1 MEIYSQDEGVHNNA
15 INSVLFLTTVREK
28 YVKMYERFIEEL
40 KLYSKAIRVL
50 SKGYLPISLLPP
62 SKLEMILREVRIAIA
77 KSNKDYDL
85 VLTRL
90 YLYYDMK
97 LVTFGIDNQRNLIVQ
112 FPVFLQPYTQKR
124 LIMYQIE
131 TVPVPILDE
140 NEQVHSYTELKIEKP
155 YIVLN
160 EETYITLHT
169 QELKM
174 CKRIGYEYYC
184 KELFV
189 VKSKTRY
196 SHASGIYFNLESDV
210 IKANCEFQ
218 YYYNKTDIKPTVLD
232 GGFQIIL
239 ANWPKIMCLYNNN
252 IPINIPGH
260 PYVLMNQS
268 ILCNCNI
275 EAESNF
281 LLESLAACEGPET
294 KTDLDMHFTIN
305 LAFVN
310 YFDDMIEELGI
321 PISQNW
327 MTQEQILPLSL
338 EMFEINPNL
347 INAPKMLLDLAIQY
361 RNKRNMIDKKEQ
373 ELDKPEKNSKF
384 RSFLNSFLA
393 DVLIFTAV
401 LITLIIT
408 LIIIYMI
415 YGQSKLKALVTN
427 IAMQR
432 IKAVEAA
439 DMSNM
444 LCTCKTQWYIM
455 GMLIIITLGMLYL
468 VTNKLRKSSFFK
480 GHLFSNNTKILLFI
494 SNTHLY
500 VPIKL
505 CRVAKSIHLFRIRGR
520 LNPEN
525 VKLKKNWIWDVL
537 EIDWSDLSITL
548 NDNEIDLPS
557 LVIIP
562 FKERYRARR
571 LLRKHLLL
579 FYIMLKQGKTWFS
592 LVLEPRNPSIANDN
606 N

>member
-1 MEIYSQDEGVHNNA
+1 
-15 INSVLFLTTVREK
+15 
-28 YVKMYERFIEEL
+28 MYERFLEEF
-40 KLYSKAIRVL
+40 KLCSRAIRVL

-62 SKLEMILREVRIAIA
+62 SKLEMILSEVRIAIT

-97 LVTFGIDNQRNLIVQ
+97 LVTFGIGNQRNLIVQ
-112 FPVFLQPYTQKR
+112 FPVFIQPYTQKR

-131 TVPVPILDE
+131 TVPVPILDK
-140 NEQVHSYTELKIEKP
+140 NEQAHSYTELKIEKP

-160 EETYITLHT
+160 EEMYITLHS

-184 KELFV
+184 EELFV
-189 VKSKTRY
+189 IKSKMRY
-196 SHASGIYFNLESDV
+196 SCASTIYFNLESDM
-210 IKANCEFQ
+210 IRANCEFQ
-218 YYYNKTDIKPTVLD
+218 YYYNKTDIKPIVLD

-239 ANWPKIMCLYNNN
+239 ANWPNYRKIMCSHNNN
-252 IPINIPGH
+252 IPVNIPGH

-281 LLESLAACEGPET
+281 LLESLAACEGPDA
-294 KTDLDMHFTIN
+294 KTDLEMHFTVN
-305 LAFVN
+305 LAFMN
-310 YFDDMIEELGI
+310 YFDDILESLGKQ
-321 PISQNW
+321 ISLNW
-327 MTQEQILPLSL
+327 TKQEQILPISL
-338 EMFEINPNL
+338 ETFEISPNL
-347 INAPKMLLDLAIQY
+347 INAPKTLRDLAVGY
-361 RNKRNMIDKKEQ
+361 RNKKNILNKE
-373 ELDKPEKNSKF
+373 EHNSDKPKESDSKF
-384 RSFLNSFLA
+384 QSFLNSFIA
-393 DVLIFTAV
+393 DVLIFTAA
-401 LITLIIT
+401 LITLIIM
-408 LIIIYMI
+408 LIIIYVL

-432 IKAVEAA
+432 IKAV
-439 DMSNM
+439 DMNGM

-468 VTNKLRKSSFFK
+468 VTNKIRKTSFSK
-480 GHLFSNNTKILLFI
+480 GCLFSNNTKILLFV
-494 SNTHLY
+494 SNAHSY

-505 CRVAKSIHLFRIRGR
+505 CRVAGSIHLFQIKGR

-537 EIDWSDLSITL
+537 EIDWSDVSITL
-548 NDNEIDLPS
+548 NDNEINLPRS
-557 LVIIP
+557 VIIP
-562 FKERYRARR
+562 FKEKYGARK
-571 LLRKHLLL
+571 LLRRHPLL

-592 LVLEPRNPSIANDN
+592 LVQEPRNPSIAIDN